1 MADQHPAADT
11 ELEERELQ
19 PAISREL
26 LRLYV
31 GYARKLRP
39 VMTSQ
44 TQQKLKDH
52 YTSMRRSYQQRGEEE
67 EQVFPITPRQLE
79 SLIRLAE
86 ADARMHLS
94 HTVGPENAD
103 RAIEMLTLFLTI
115 TLHGDIDMAF
125 DLLTPKQRK
134 QKEDPLALIIR
145 FIRKGGAEGAD
156 ELEILDRLEEQGF
169 SRANGEKY
177 LQQLSK
183 DGRILSPAHG
193 RWRTM

>member
-1 MADQHPAADT
+1 
-11 ELEERELQ
+11 
-19 PAISREL
+19 
-26 LRLYV
+26 
-31 GYARKLRP
+31 
-39 VMTSQ
+39 MTPQ

-52 YTSMRRSYQQRGEEE
+52 YTSMRRSYQQRGEKE

-103 RAIEMLTLFLTI
+103 HAINMLTLFLTI

-125 DLLTPKQRK
+125 TGLTAKERQ
-134 QKEDPLALIIR
+134 QKEDPLTLIIR
-145 FIRKGGAEGAD
+145 FIRKSGAEGAD
-156 ELEILDRLEEQGF
+156 ELEILDHLEGEGF
-169 SRANGEKY
+169 SRTKSEKY

-183 DGRILSPAHG
+183 DGRIFSPPTAHG
-193 RWRTM
+193 RWHNA